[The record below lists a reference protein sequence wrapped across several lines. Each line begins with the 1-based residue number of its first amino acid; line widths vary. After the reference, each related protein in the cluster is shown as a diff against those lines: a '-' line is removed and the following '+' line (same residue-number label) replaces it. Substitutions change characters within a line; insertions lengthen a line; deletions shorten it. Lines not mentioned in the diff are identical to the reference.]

1 MYCPSQIENPKKT
14 HLDTSGPLCAMEISS
29 PPGSPQVLGLSPP
42 HHGSCTWSIIWFIM
56 ISVSQKIS
64 RSLDS
69 LNCSWN
75 ELYSYKKKRSYQCL
89 LQDLLCLHVVPCLIF
104 CQVLFLFFSLKIG
117 NSLVLRLCVCWLN
130 QKSHQSK
137 ISPFSCGFS
146 SNRGSGISAKFP
158 W

>member
-1 MYCPSQIENPKKT
+1 MKTQEGHWPNKLYCPSQIENPKKT

-42 HHGSCTWSIIWFIM
+42 HHGSCTWSIMWFIM

-69 LNCSWN
+69 DHAPRVNIAVSFFHCHGPLIMSWF
-75 ELYSYKKKRSYQCL
+75 ECHKKS
-89 LQDLLCLHVVPCLIF
+89 
-104 CQVLFLFFSLKIG
+104 
-117 NSLVLRLCVCWLN
+117 
-130 QKSHQSK
+130 
-137 ISPFSCGFS
+137 
-146 SNRGSGISAKFP
+146 SGIWTLIATSLIMYREWK